1 MSLWTVLLLKSG
13 MRALKDGSNLDIQ
26 RGRQRRK
33 QGSGKSEFLLGEE
46 IQCLRGV
53 QPAWP

>member
-1 MSLWTVLLLKSG
+1 MSLGTVLLLRSE
-13 MRALKDGSNLDIQ
+13 MWALNDGSNLGIQ
-26 RGRQRRK
+26 RGRQRHK
-33 QGSGKSEFLLGEE
+33 QGSGKSKVLLGEE